1 MVPFI
6 SKRALG
12 LVSGFVGAGGN
23 TGSAITQALFFAGS
37 FEWAPLLLARPA
49 AARALPRARGRPP
62 LPAHR
67 DQPPADCA
75 GHPPPALRS
84 MSTQDGMVYM
94 GYMIIGMTSLL
105 VLVYFPM
112 VGSHFFSHGAAEAGP
127 HACLVPP
134 AALPQPPPGACPPAA
149 DPPAAP
155 LLPPSPAPQWGGMLF
170 PAKDGVSEEDYYMA
184 EWSAEEKAA
193 GGLRWWPLRVGPLP
207 AA

>member
-1 MVPFI
+1 
-6 SKRALG
+6 
-12 LVSGFVGAGGN
+12 
-23 TGSAITQALFFAGS
+23 
-37 FEWAPLLLARPA
+37 
-49 AARALPRARGRPP
+49 
-62 LPAHR
+62 
-67 DQPPADCA
+67 
-75 GHPPPALRS
+75 

-112 VGSHFFSHGAAEAGP
+112 VGSRFFFPWRCGSRPARLPCA
-127 HACLVPP
+127 PP

-193 GGLRWWPLRVGPLP
+193 GGLRCWPLRVRPLP
-207 AA
+207 AGRCLLPAVLLPRGWSRWRRRARGWRTA